1 MIRIVWAEVPVRNL
15 DRAIQFYQAVFDARP
30 AAAPQD
36 GARRT
41 TTLTPFGNADVAGF
55 SLNRSRCFN
64 PGNHGPLIYLDAGE
78 DMTVYLRRIDQAG
91 GYVITP
97 KTALASDGGSYATF
111 LDTEGNLLAL
121 YSYP

>member
-15 DRAIQFYQAVFDARP
+15 DRAIQFYQTVFDAQP
-30 AAAPQD
+30 AAAPHD
-36 GARRT
+36 GAQRT
-41 TTLTPFGNADVAGF
+41 TTLTPFGNAGFPGF
-55 SLNRSRCFN
+55 SLNRTKRFN
-64 PGNHGPLIYLDAGE
+64 PGDHGPLIYLDAGE

-91 GYVITP
+91 GHVITP
-97 KTALASDGGSYATF
+97 KTPLNGDAGSYATF

>member
-15 DRAIQFYQAVFDARP
+15 DRAVQFYQTVFDVRP
-30 AAAPQD
+30 AATPQD

-41 TTLTPFGNADVAGF
+41 TTLTPFGNAGVPGF
-55 SLNRSRCFN
+55 SLNRTKRFN
-64 PGNHGPLIYLDAGE
+64 PGDHRPLIYLDAGE

-91 GYVITP
+91 GHVIMPRTS
-97 KTALASDGGSYATF
+97 LDGEAGSYATF

-121 YSYP
+121 YAYP